1 MIIFQKSV
9 FFSRNK
15 RVFLDLKE
23 IKLNSNLIWMSGTMW
38 FILYILIRAPLQP
51 YRSSFVF
58 IYSYLLSYLMHRKS
72 STYVRHNEIQIW
84 TQQCKTAK
92 KCRLIHTVPS
102 FFLWGT
108 CLSQYSFFF
117 FFNLSSPI
125 KSHYSSFHQCIICIN
140 TLLCAVTGGGALQ
153 GTHRTLQQLWCIE
166 GTV

>member
-1 MIIFQKSV
+1 MNLLCYPLCLSGIETTWMKCLIAGSRSLFGITRGFIGSFKQPSKNQCSTAWLFFKKAF

-58 IYSYLLSYLMHRKS
+58 IYSYLLSYLMHQKS

-108 CLSQYSFFF
+108 SLSQYSFLFF
-117 FFNLSSPI
+117 
-125 KSHYSSFHQCIICIN
+125 
-140 TLLCAVTGGGALQ
+140 
-153 GTHRTLQQLWCIE
+153 
-166 GTV
+166 